1 MGYLESGLRSSY
13 ETIILGN
20 EMVGF
25 ARAFMRD
32 CRVDS
37 ESLALA
43 EILSVGPGG
52 NHLARPLTRAAH
64 RGYWQPD
71 LVDHSTYDRWHAGGE
86 RSLAARVRARRDQML
101 ATERPFLL
109 SEETSRQLDD
119 FLADAMARR

>member
-1 MGYLESGLRSSY
+1 
-13 ETIILGN
+13 
-20 EMVGF
+20 MVGF

-43 EILSVGPGG
+43 EILDVGPGG

-71 LVDHSTYDRWHAGGE
+71 LIDHGTYDRWRAGGQSTFAE
-86 RSLAARVRARRDQML
+86 RLCTRRDELL
-101 ATERPFLL
+101 ATERPFRL
-109 SEETSRQLDD
+109 SEETSHQLDD
-119 FLADAMARR
+119 FLTDAMAR